1 MSIAYEIVRDL
12 APLSRVFCSPDYDR
26 ALAYLGTLL
35 PGQVHRYPAGE
46 SHNGWVIPPRW
57 RLLRAEIRY
66 QGRVIYDGTCHPLRV
81 IQLSSP
87 VHTVVSRE
95 ELRQHLF
102 FDRRSSTVVP
112 FHFRQQ
118 YRPWERT
125 WGFCLSRQEYEQLPE
140 GDYEVRIETEESDGY
155 LDVYECHLPGE
166 SPETIAFVAHLDHPG
181 MANDDLAGCAVGVD
195 LFRRLAA
202 MGRRKLCYRLLLVQE
217 IIGSEYY
224 LHSLPAESK
233 RQLVGAVFL
242 EMLGSRTQFALQSS
256 HSPATDLEW
265 ALNRVLDER
274 GIDHRHGG
282 FGEVI
287 VNDEYVWE
295 AHGIP
300 MCSLSRYPYPEYH
313 TDADNLEIIAPERLE
328 EAVQVLQAAI
338 ATVEEP
344 ALVRKKCEGVVC
356 LSHPDF
362 NLYVDPGQ
370 PALSGRAP
378 EELLRLRKLMDRI
391 PLLSGV
397 TSLRRL
403 AAECGVELQVALDYL
418 RQWQERDLVEIW

>member
-1 MSIAYEIVRDL
+1 MSIAYQIVRDL
-12 APLSRVFCSPDYDR
+12 SPLSRVFCSPDYDQT
-26 ALAYLGTLL
+26 LAYLHALL
-35 PGQVHRYPAGE
+35 PGRVHRYPAGE

-57 RLLRAEIRY
+57 RLLRAEIRRDG
-66 QGRVIYDGTCHPLRV
+66 QLIYDGTRHPLRV

-95 ELRQHLF
+95 ELRRHLF
-102 FDRRSSTVVP
+102 FDRRSPTAVP
-112 FHFRQQ
+112 YHFRQQ

-125 WGFCLSRQEYEQLPE
+125 WGLCLSQQEYNQLPE
-140 GDYEVRIETEESDGY
+140 GDYEVLIETEERDGY

-166 SPETIAFVAHLDHPG
+166 CPETIAFVAHLDHPG

-202 MGRRKLCYRLLLVQE
+202 GRRKLSYRLLLVQE
-217 IIGSEYY
+217 IIGSEFY
-224 LHSLPAESK
+224 LHSLPEESR
-233 RQLVGAVFL
+233 RQIAGAVFL
-242 EMLGSRTQFALQSS
+242 EMLGSRTQLALQQS
-256 HSPATDLEW
+256 HAPTPDIEW
-265 ALNRVLDER
+265 AIHQVLEER

-282 FGEVI
+282 FGEEI

-295 AHGIP
+295 ARGVP

-313 TDADNLEIIAPERLE
+313 TDADNLEIIDAERLE
-328 EAVQVLQAAI
+328 EAVQVLQAAVT
-338 ATVEEP
+338 ALEEP
-344 ALVRKKCEGVVC
+344 ALLRKKFEGVVC
-356 LSHPDF
+356 LSHPSF

-370 PALSGRAP
+370 PALTDRAP
-378 EELLRLRKLMDRI
+378 EELLRLRNLMNRV

-403 AAECGVELQVALDYL
+403 ASECGVDLEVALSYL
-418 RQWQERDLVEIW
+418 RQWQERGLVEIW